1 MRKKSGIRRLF
12 ENTFLRVPL
21 ALYLV
26 TIILPFMFLILNSFK
41 TNKEFYSNFWQL
53 PEKIQWQNY
62 SNAVE
67 RTGLGHMFLN
77 TIVIVTVALIINVV
91 LSSMI
96 AYIIARCK
104 TRYGE
109 RMFKFFLF
117 GMLVP
122 TVVTVIPVF
131 LIGRITN
138 LYDTRI
144 LLILVYASIELPFAV
159 FVFSAYYKTVPKA
172 LEEAARID
180 GASRYQT
187 FWKVIFPISKA
198 SILTVIVFN
207 FIEFWND
214 YLMAMTLISTQAKKT
229 LSLGVMKLNTANNVK
244 TEWGQLFAVC
254 VLVMIPVLILY
265 IVFQK
270 KFTQGLTEGAVKG

>member
-1 MRKKSGIRRLF
+1 MRKKSGVGRLF
-12 ENTFLRVPL
+12 GNTFLRVPL
-21 ALYLV
+21 ILYLFTV
-26 TIILPFMFLILNSFK
+26 IVPFLFLILNSFK
-41 TNKEFYSNFWQL
+41 TNQEFYQDFWQL
-53 PEKIQWQNY
+53 PEKMQWQNY
-62 SNAVE
+62 TNAIE

-77 TIVIVTVALIINVV
+77 TIIIVAVALFINVV
-91 LSSMI
+91 LSAMI

-104 TRYGE
+104 TKYGN
-109 RMFKFFLF
+109 RMYKFFLF

-122 TVVTVIPVF
+122 VVVTVIPVF
-131 LIGRITN
+131 LIGRILS
-138 LYDTRI
+138 LYDTRL

-159 FVFSAYYKTVPKA
+159 FVFSAYYKTVPQA

-198 SILTVIVFN
+198 SILTVMVFN
-207 FIEFWND
+207 FVEFWND

-229 LSLGVMKLNTANNVK
+229 LSLGVMKLQSANAVK
-244 TEWGQLFAVC
+244 TEFGQLFAVC
-254 VLVMIPVLILY
+254 VLVMVPVLILY

-270 KFTQGLTEGAVKG
+270 RFTQALTDGAVKG